1 MRTLEAIVNV
11 FRLFDWVTKEGW
23 SCTPNKLSKE
33 DATKEACSN
42 NTANEISRRKLFKLI
57 FQSLEHIKTG
67 ISLKLPMIIAALI
80 MNVPP
85 IMVVPLAN
93 VLRIQL
99 LKYYD
104 NEDLVLHIR
113 QLMKVCVTNGNKG

>member
-1 MRTLEAIVNV
+1 
-11 FRLFDWVTKEGW
+11 
-23 SCTPNKLSKE
+23 
-33 DATKEACSN
+33 
-42 NTANEISRRKLFKLI
+42 
-57 FQSLEHIKTG
+57 
-67 ISLKLPMIIAALI
+67 MIIVALI

-85 IMVVPLAN
+85 IMAVPLAN